1 MCCHNVLG
9 PKPRKMVSH
18 LPCCSR
24 GKRVA
29 LERLQ
34 TPLTDQHF
42 HSWNW
47 FCTTFLLT
55 DIYLLFSNTIT
66 FKIIKKINKQKKRW
80 ELHHSPHFPGIPH
93 MDKQGCLCPRHN
105 SIPLPLK
112 PLEYPHKH
120 IPNLLLLETLMEPYP
135 SRQIKPKQQEIL
147 FSSWFASAPNK
158 LWLKWIL
165 FCVYALWFHKED
177 TE

>member
-1 MCCHNVLG
+1 MLD
-9 PKPRKMVSH
+9 PKTRKMVSH

-34 TPLTDQHF
+34 TSLTDQRMWI
-42 HSWNW
+42 S
-47 FCTTFLLT
+47 TSAAGT
-55 DIYLLFSNTIT
+55 DSYLLIFNYF
-66 FKIIKKINKQKKRW
+66 FKHNFIRKKIKINKQKKRW
-80 ELHHSPHFPGIPH
+80 ELHHPPHFPGIPH

-105 SIPLPLK
+105 SIPLPHK
-112 PLEYPHKH
+112 PLEYPHEH
-120 IPNLLLLETLMEPYP
+120 IPNLLLLETLTEPYP

-165 FCVYALWFHKED
+165 FCVYTLWFHKED